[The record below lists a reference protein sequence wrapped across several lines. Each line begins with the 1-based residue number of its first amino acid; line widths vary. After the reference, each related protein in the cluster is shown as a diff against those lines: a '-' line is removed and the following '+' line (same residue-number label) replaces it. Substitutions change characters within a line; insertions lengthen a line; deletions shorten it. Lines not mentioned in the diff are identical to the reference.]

1 MTFEEYEQEH
11 GADMD
16 FGDDLFYV
24 GRCDH
29 CDEDVLEC
37 QKYYKNEDGTV
48 VHAECIDDYLSGVY
62 SVADF
67 AEKCGFKRHN

>member
-11 GADMD
+11 GSDMD
-16 FGDDLFYV
+16 FGEDPVYV

-29 CDEDVLEC
+29 CDEDVLEY
-37 QKYYKNEDGTV
+37 QEYYKHEDGTV

-62 SVADF
+62 TVEDF
-67 AEKCGFKRHN
+67 AEKCGFERHN